1 MRRVHDGSCWVRFK
15 MALGILNLAPALLR
29 EAVLVIMSLQVNIS
43 SKEIAE
49 AYENVVNGNGINW
62 AIFTYAGASND
73 LKVQATG
80 DGGLEELEEEFSDGR
95 QSQLPKLVQI
105 NWCGDGVPEVKKGL
119 FHTHSKTVA
128 NFLRGT
134 HVVINA
140 RNEGDVTPEI
150 IMKRVEAASGAKY
163 SVQKEAPRKAEP
175 IAPPR
180 SSYTPVGKVDMA
192 ALKRNVPPAP
202 KPAPPAAA
210 KPTPSAAS
218 LYGRGTASTSG
229 SAPADAW
236 PEEKPAAKSPQPRLQ
251 TSPAVAYYEGIVR
264 PQRDWFGVWSQR
276 VYISQSFSRALGSEP
291 IRLRLRACQYECGDP
306 PAWKIPAK
314 IWQSDR
320 TASGL
325 QLPNYHHHSNSIATG
340 PDPAT
345 EMDDIDGDHDGFS
358 ASTVELIRI
367 PAGQWDCPLY
377 RSKVEARV
385 AVLERELRA
394 LRTCTNKTTV
404 TCRLPPEV
412 LSTVFIVLKSM
423 HATCLK
429 RSALNWNRWGE
440 DLSWIRA
447 THVCRHWRQVALN
460 CPALWAGLPL
470 RRPEIAD
477 VFLRRAKAGLLDIEY
492 HGRSSESELLLTKVM
507 KGGIHRLRSLRLTA
521 SSEGFLSNLLSGST
535 GSAPFLNELS
545 IFNGDGPPDALPAGF
560 LGGGAP
566 SLARLELD
574 GVSFEWESLPM
585 NSGLLHLLLAWR
597 PGKPRPPASVKP
609 SVDIFVNAMQ
619 QFFSLRT
626 LELRHVLP
634 DTTSTTRTTL
644 ALPALGSLRLWDSSR
659 NIQSFLQ
666 MVSVPNASSITIFL
680 SDDQVNRAIPGLLS
694 SLKISLTPRSGETS
708 CSPLLVNKIETYVPA
723 GENPTSTVVL
733 RCTHGVSRN
742 SLHLLLELH
751 DPELTVPL
759 MYSQLVQQVDF
770 TTLRSVDTDSH
781 PMAQDD
787 WKATFGRLPNLLSIH
802 VHSHISSLYSLLEVL
817 ADSEGRPADDEG
829 AAQAAWFPSLRGI
842 SCEYLDFEPWTAG
855 KRKLVK
861 LLAEAVGRRSD
872 ALPPLQFRIRESLN
886 FDEADAKHIRS
897 SVPKAKLK
905 FTWDGY
911 VEYTQEF
918 SESDEV
924 EEGTEG
930 GGRHLITVL
939 VE

>member
-1 MRRVHDGSCWVRFK
+1 MGSDARQ
-15 MALGILNLAPALLR
+15 LSR
-29 EAVLVIMSLQVNIS
+29 TTS
-43 SKEIAE
+43 
-49 AYENVVNGNGINW
+49 VV
-62 AIFTYAGASND
+62 
-73 LKVQATG
+73 
-80 DGGLEELEEEFSDGR
+80 
-95 QSQLPKLVQI
+95 
-105 NWCGDGVPEVKKGL
+105 GVPLHE
-119 FHTHSKTVA
+119 
-128 NFLRGT
+128 
-134 HVVINA
+134 
-140 RNEGDVTPEI
+140 
-150 IMKRVEAASGAKY
+150 
-163 SVQKEAPRKAEP
+163 Q
-175 IAPPR
+175 
-180 SSYTPVGKVDMA
+180 
-192 ALKRNVPPAP
+192 
-202 KPAPPAAA
+202 
-210 KPTPSAAS
+210 
-218 LYGRGTASTSG
+218 
-229 SAPADAW
+229 
-236 PEEKPAAKSPQPRLQ
+236 
-251 TSPAVAYYEGIVR
+251 
-264 PQRDWFGVWSQR
+264 
-276 VYISQSFSRALGSEP
+276 SRALGSEP
-291 IRLRLRACQYECGDP
+291 VRLQLRTCQYECGDP
-306 PAWKIPAK
+306 IGLENPGGDVAGCGSLSGPLPGCNFLTTTTTTAQVKGLRSHYAVLIYAHSV
-314 IWQSDR
+314 ICICGR
-320 TASGL
+320 TVCFDPLHFPSFRIFLFTAA
-325 QLPNYHHHSNSIATG
+325 IVTG

-358 ASTVELIRI
+358 ASTVELIHI

-394 LRTCTNKTTV
+394 LRTCTNKMTV

-492 HGRSSESELLLTKVM
+492 HGRSSESELLLTKVV

-521 SSEGFLSNLLSGST
+521 STEGFLSNLLSGST

-545 IFNGDGPPDALPAGF
+545 ILNGDGPPDALPAGF

-566 SLARLELD
+566 CLTRLELD
-574 GVSFEWESLPM
+574 GVSFEWESLPT
-585 NSGLLHLLLAWR
+585 NPGLLHLLLAWR

-619 QFFSLRT
+619 QFLSLRT

-666 MVSVPNASSITIFL
+666 MVSAPNASSITIFL

-733 RCTHGVSRN
+733 RCTNGVSRD

-751 DPELTVPL
+751 DPELTVPT
-759 MYSQLVQQVDF
+759 MYAQLVQQLDF
-770 TTLRSVDTDSH
+770 TPLRSVETDSH
-781 PMAQDD
+781 PMTRDD
-787 WKATFGRLPNLLSIH
+787 WKATFGRLPNLLLIH
-802 VHSHISSLYSLLEVL
+802 LHSTISSLYSLLEVL
-817 ADSEGRPADDEG
+817 AEDGPVDGEGTT
-829 AAQAAWFPSLRGI
+829 QATWFPSLRGI
-842 SCEYLDFEPWTAG
+842 SCEYFNFEPWTTG
-855 KRKLVK
+855 KTMLVK
-861 LLAEAVGRRSD
+861 LLAGAVGRRS
-872 ALPPLQFRIRESLN
+872 ATLPPLQLRIRESLN
-886 FDEADAKHIRS
+886 FDESDARHICS
-897 SVPKAKLK
+897 SVPTLSMKL
-905 FTWDGY
+905 TWDGH
-911 VEYTQEF
+911 VEYTQG
-918 SESDEV
+918 SLESDEG
-924 EEGTEG
+924 EGDY
-930 GGRHLITVL
+930 
-939 VE
+939 